1 MCVFSG
7 INPCSASPPLFS
19 FLFLVVVACRYR
31 HFFVLIFVLFIQF
44 FFLFL
49 SRCNYE
55 KECEISAVSAD
66 FGGDPCPRT
75 PKYLE
80 VYYGCY
86 PGKNQGSAARDS
98 PTRLGKTVQFVVLK
112 GVCHE
117 IFGSFFSLTNKLKCV
132 RIMFLFLFHGSI

>member
-1 MCVFSG
+1 MCFFQELIHAVH
-7 INPCSASPPLFS
+7 PPPFFHFYFQL
-19 FLFLVVVACRYR
+19 LQLAVIVI
-31 HFFVLIFVLFIQF
+31 FFVLIFVLFIQF

-86 PGKNQGSAARDS
+86 PGKPLGTVPRDQGQPDH
-98 PTRLGKTVQFVVLK
+98 QFIVLK

-117 IFGSFFSLTNKLKCV
+117 IFGIFFSVTNQLKCF
-132 RIMFLFLFHGSI
+132 RILFLFLFHGSI